1 MSMTY
6 ATSFTAE
13 ELEEFLLEQHVLDTR
28 IPVHPFSAVFCVMES
43 FNRSLGITDGNGTL
57 FVGDTE
63 MTAYGHSNN
72 HRSMIRALQTCG
84 AAIDFIY

>member
-13 ELEEFLLEQHVLDTR
+13 ELEEFLLDQHQLDTG
-28 IPVHPFSAVFCVMES
+28 IPVHPFNAVFSMMKT
-43 FNRSLGITDGNGTL
+43 FDRSLGITDGNGTL
-57 FVGDTE
+57 FVTECE

-84 AAIDFIY
+84 AAIDFIW